1 MQTQRHILYAEDDET
16 LAFLTREGLQQHGF
30 TVDHFSNGQD
40 CLQAFAKG
48 KYSCCILD
56 IMLPGAD
63 GFAIA
68 AAIRAR
74 DPDVPVIFLSAKT
87 LQEDRLKGLRT
98 GADDYLVKP
107 FSLEELVLKM
117 EIFLSRPRKSAAAP
131 AGSYHAGAYRFD
143 PANFS
148 LQKEGEEI
156 ILTQKEAELLRL
168 LLDHANQVLKREQIL
183 SAIWGQEGYFYGR
196 SLDVFISRLRKI
208 FAGEQG
214 VRIET
219 MHGIGF
225 RWVDKTAIDQ
235 G

>member
-1 MQTQRHILYAEDDET
+1 MQNQRHILYAEDDET

-30 TVDHFSNGQD
+30 TVDHFSNGLD
-40 CLQAFAKG
+40 CIQAFTKG

-68 AAIRAR
+68 AAIRVR

-87 LQEDRLKGLRT
+87 LQEDRLRGLRT

-107 FSLEELVLKM
+107 FSLEELVLKI
-117 EIFLSRPRKSAAAP
+117 EVFLSRPRKAASAP
-131 AGSYHAGAYRFD
+131 AGEYQAGSYRFV

-148 LQKEGEEI
+148 LRKAGTEI
-156 ILTQKEAELLRL
+156 LLTQKEAELLQM
-168 LLDHANQVLKREQIL
+168 LLDHPNQVLKREQIL
-183 SAIWGQEGYFYGR
+183 SAIWGQEGYYYGR
-196 SLDVFISRLRKI
+196 SLDVFISRLRKL
-208 FAGEQG
+208 FSGESS

-219 MHGIGF
+219 LHGIGF
-225 RWVDKTAIDQ
+225 RWVDKTGIDQ